1 MRIFYKIYLFLIMII
16 FLIKIYIL
24 GLFLHTKVNFLKIKF
39 NVKSFFDKKYRIVG
53 LNLFEEGISPKW
65 EDPKNANGTT
75 FTLSYEIRDR
85 DDLRNFLN
93 LIREY
98 WLKLIMI
105 VLGESCKSHQYVN

>member
-1 MRIFYKIYLFLIMII
+1 M
-16 FLIKIYIL
+16 
-24 GLFLHTKVNFLKIKF
+24 
-39 NVKSFFDKKYRIVG
+39 G

-65 EDPKNANGTT
+65 EDPKNDNGYT

-85 DDLRNFLN
+85 DDLRNFLG

-105 VLGESCKSHQYVN
+105 VLGENFKSYKFVINYKT